1 MKNTESKSKKFS
13 DDRNKDNVPLK
24 SFLIDG
30 KSKKKKTKYTKK
42 EEGAPSEN
50 A

>member
-13 DDRNKDNVPLK
+13 DDRNKNNVP
-24 SFLIDG
+24 LIDG
-30 KSKKKKTKYTKK
+30 KSKKKKTKSTKK
-42 EEGAPSEN
+42 EDGAPSEN